1 MAKQESSQYQPP
13 QGPPPSNEAIEL
25 LLDIL
30 RRINKEVE
38 VPALEGSALKV
49 AEFYQKLVADLAP
62 GSVEPD
68 RGSSTICSRALG
80 RRDTQPRSRSRGAR
94 PCCSSILAFWIV
106 RLGR

>member
-1 MAKQESSQYQPP
+1 MANQESSQNQPP
-13 QGPPPSNEAIEL
+13 QGPPPSSEAIEL

-68 RGSSTICSRALG
+68 RRLFTVVNDLFAGTGPSGYSTTQQKSGS
-80 RRDTQPRSRSRGAR
+80 
-94 PCCSSILAFWIV
+94 
-106 RLGR
+106 